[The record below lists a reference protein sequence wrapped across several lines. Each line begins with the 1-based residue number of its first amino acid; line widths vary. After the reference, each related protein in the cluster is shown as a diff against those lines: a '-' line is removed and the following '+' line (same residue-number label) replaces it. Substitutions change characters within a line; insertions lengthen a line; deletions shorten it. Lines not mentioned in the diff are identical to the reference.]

1 MVEEW
6 VFDKQ
11 PMSHAYIPFHPSQ
24 SEKNGQK
31 TEISE
36 SATSLPFR
44 NYLGIGRYQIS
55 GILRAN
61 IIHLGRQAH
70 LNFTGI
76 TRDPC
81 QGCAS
86 EW

>member
-1 MVEEW
+1 MEEEW
-6 VFDKQ
+6 VLNKQ
-11 PMSHAYIPFHPSQ
+11 PMSHAYIPFHQSQ
-24 SEKNGQK
+24 SEKNAQK
-31 TEISE
+31 QGASE

-70 LNFTGI
+70 LDNAGI

-81 QGCAS
+81 QGGAS
-86 EW
+86 GS